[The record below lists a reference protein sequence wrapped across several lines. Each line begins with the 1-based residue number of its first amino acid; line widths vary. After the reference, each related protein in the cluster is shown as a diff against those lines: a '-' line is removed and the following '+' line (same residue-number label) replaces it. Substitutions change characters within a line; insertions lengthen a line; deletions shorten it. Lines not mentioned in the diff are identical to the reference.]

1 MLRKRRNPKKCC
13 PSNQTNGA
21 KQLGCQTYYRP
32 PHPIR
37 DIPVIRGYFLY
48 AGISGS
54 SGGSRRLTTDS
65 TDADLTQ
72 KAGIEELDF
81 QGKDGLAASDL
92 AGMLRFID
100 CRRKY
105 WWFTLI
111 PEALLPD
118 QAPASRQNR
127 TYRSV
132 HYHGVVE
139 VADGRLTTG
148 GVVEHVIWM
157 AVSIEIGC
165 SH

>member
-1 MLRKRRNPKKCC
+1 M
-13 PSNQTNGA
+13 
-21 KQLGCQTYYRP
+21 
-32 PHPIR
+32 
-37 DIPVIRGYFLY
+37 
-48 AGISGS
+48 
-54 SGGSRRLTTDS
+54 TTDS

-139 VADGRLTTG
+139 VADRRLTTG
-148 GVVEHVIWM
+148 GIVEHVIRM